1 MQWSAEPMI
10 WNLSVLPDVSRLLD
24 MFTSKCTIGNGIFY
38 DVLDSA
44 EGKII
49 ISLSVYVN
57 RP

>member
-1 MQWSAEPMI
+1 MI
-10 WNLSVLPDVSRLLD
+10 WNLSVLPDILRFLD
-24 MFTSKCTIGNGIFY
+24 IFTSKCTISNGIFY

-44 EGKII
+44 KGKII

>member
-1 MQWSAEPMI
+1 
-10 WNLSVLPDVSRLLD
+10 
-24 MFTSKCTIGNGIFY
+24 MFTSECNTGNGIFY

>member
-1 MQWSAEPMI
+1 MI
-10 WNLSVLPDVSRLLD
+10 WNLSVLPNILRLFD
-24 MFTSKCTIGNGIFY
+24 MFAGECTIDNGIFY

-44 EGKII
+44 EGEIV

>member
-1 MQWSAEPMI
+1 MI
-10 WNLSVLPDVSRLLD
+10 WNLSVLPDVLRFLD
-24 MFTSKCTIGNGIFY
+24 MFTSECTIDKGIFY